1 MAFDAAAVH
10 ADPALSIFASM
21 FPDVAR
27 RLKLG

>member
-10 ADPALSIFASM
+10 ADPALSIASM